1 MDPVLQ
7 TIINIGALATALGA
21 VIGLPLIWVKVWP
34 VLKKAVGIVGV
45 LETLP
50 EMATELGAL
59 SISVRT
65 QGEDIGT
72 IKTEVDAVKQQV
84 KNSHKTNLRED
95 VDEVK
100 EHVVS
105 LHEKLDMHLNQ
116 TPTTTT
122 VNINPR
128 AGQ

>member
-1 MDPVLQ
+1 MDPTLQ
-7 TIINIGALATALGA
+7 IIINIGALATAIGA
-21 VIGLPLIWVKVWP
+21 VIGLPLVFVKVWP
-34 VLKKAVGIVGV
+34 VLKKAVGIGGV

-50 EMATELGAL
+50 EMATELAAL

-105 LHEKLDMHLNQ
+105 LHSKLDAHLSQ
-116 TPTTTT
+116 PTTT
-122 VNINPR
+122 VNVNGGP
-128 AGQ
+128 A